1 MDEQTNA
8 PASDVEPCCR
18 VGQAELLESVL
29 QSESELREK
38 VGELEDRIE
47 ELQTERL
54 TAKVLE
60 VSMWVSLV
68 FTLTFVSWELRRHR
82 EQLIHLGGVVK
93 GLGAGG

>member
-8 PASDVEPCCR
+8 PASDAEPCCQDR
-18 VGQAELLESVL
+18 LSRELDARFKSEMQA
-29 QSESELREK
+29 K
-38 VGELEDRIE
+38 VNELEDRIE
-47 ELQTERL
+47 ELQAERL

>member
-60 VSMWVSLV
+60 VSMWVS
-68 FTLTFVSWELRRHR
+68 WELRRHR